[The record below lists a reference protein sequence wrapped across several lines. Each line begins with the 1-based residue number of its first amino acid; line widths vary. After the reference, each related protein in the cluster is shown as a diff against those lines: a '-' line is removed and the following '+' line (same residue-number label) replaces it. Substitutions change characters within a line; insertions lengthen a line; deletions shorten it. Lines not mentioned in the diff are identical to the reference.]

1 MAILVAEDA
10 VDEHEDAQYHES
22 HHQLILEVVE
32 VSIVLDDAL
41 DFGAGV
47 FVVVLLLIFY
57 DFGVVAGDIIS
68 RELFAEK
75 ELHQPETTV

>member
-32 VSIVLDDAL
+32 LSIVLDDAL
-41 DFGAGV
+41 EFGAGV
-47 FVVVLLLIFY
+47 FVVLLLIFY
-57 DFGVVAGDIIS
+57 YFGVVARGIIS